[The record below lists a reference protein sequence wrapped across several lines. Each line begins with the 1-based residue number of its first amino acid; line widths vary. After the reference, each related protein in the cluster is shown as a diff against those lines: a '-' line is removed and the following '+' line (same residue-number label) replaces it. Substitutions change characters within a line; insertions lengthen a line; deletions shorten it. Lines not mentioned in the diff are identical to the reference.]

1 MGIAL
6 AAVWVGLTVLAPP
19 ASADP
24 PAIPDSAT
32 LTWSIKLNALA
43 ATPGMEQTTPT
54 TTTEFARH
62 PLTAAVNTVEATLD
76 ATVPA
81 GSRAAADVPGLRSRA
96 PGRSGST
103 SPRIPSECYR
113 KHPGWCVDLTAW
125 NVARAWVEVGSGASP
140 C

>member
-1 MGIAL
+1 
-6 AAVWVGLTVLAPP
+6 
-19 ASADP
+19 
-24 PAIPDSAT
+24 
-32 LTWSIKLNALA
+32 
-43 ATPGMEQTTPT
+43 MEQTTPT

-81 GSRAAADVPGLRSRA
+81 GSRAAADVPGLRVE
-96 PGRSGST
+96 GTRSQWVDITPDSFGVL
-103 SPRIPSECYR
+103 PEA
-113 KHPGWCVDLTAW
+113 PGWCVDLTAW